1 MHVSGARGN
10 TNEIELVVCF
20 LVGLLKRT
28 IFVSNNMTRAD
39 AGKQFPLKIIEM
51 LRPSTSTQMVTFQ
64 NKS

>member
-1 MHVSGARGN
+1 MHVVKARGN
-10 TNEIELVVCF
+10 TNELERVVCF

-28 IFVSNNMTRAD
+28 IFVSHNMTRAD